1 MLIGSAS
8 AWDHATPQYSPDGRR
23 IAFRSNRSGSLELWT
38 CEADGSNCLQ
48 LTSYGGPMLGTP
60 RWSPDSQSIAFDCRV
75 TGQSAV
81 YVIAADGGTPR
92 LLAGDGMVPSWSRD
106 GRWIY
111 FASGRSG
118 RVEVWKMP
126 VAGGPAMQ
134 VTRSGGGAAFE
145 SADGKYLYYDRDLY
159 AYGTDSL
166 HRMPVEGGREVEVVP
181 RLAGWDFFGVTAR
194 GVYFMP
200 DTRTIRFLDRASG
213 RAITLAKLEK
223 DDSLGGLCVSADDR
237 FVVWAQDDR
246 TSSEVMLVDNFR

>member
-1 MLIGSAS
+1 
-8 AWDHATPQYSPDGRR
+8 
-23 IAFRSNRSGSLELWT
+23 
-38 CEADGSNCLQ
+38 
-48 LTSYGGPMLGTP
+48 MLGTP